1 MLVKRYLSS
10 FFLMGL
16 LAVAFLANAQKE
28 SKISSKTI
36 DEEECFVNQSEMVDS
51 ETLGWDAEVVEVEP
65 MEKDTVVVGGYYV
78 VEKGED
84 LYDIAK
90 KFGIDLSDFKE
101 INPGL
106 NNNPSPET
114 KILVPNIVNEQ
125 DYIIHKVEYNE
136 RATSMLKRWKV
147 KEKDFREKN
156 ISVGSHV
163 FVNQIVLIPIEP
175 VIVKSNSIE
184 VDNQVQ
190 VVDNQEPIVDNQ
202 EQEVDEPLSVD
213 VNEENENLFLE
224 EIPYDMPECIALPEN
239 ALKRYNV
246 ALMIPLYLYDLGSLD
261 VSKEN
266 ISKLQKAR
274 PLSFLQYYQGFMMAA
289 EKLEKEG
296 LKLNLTVIDVTDNV
310 SSAHQALSQI
320 EGKDFD
326 MIVGPFF
333 AKSFEVIEEYAR
345 DKGIIMVNPLSVRS
359 SVVMGNPNVVKVKPG
374 DTGLILTLSNLVKN
388 YYRDSNV
395 FLVSREKAED
405 SLFMVKLQ
413 HHLELAIN
421 QEVKVSNDEFLQF
434 ARNESQ
440 RLEMGEKIM
449 PTINVEGQE
458 YSTNDLKNS
467 GDDGV
472 IIHNAVKRYKSTGE
486 VIPHLSGVRNNLI
499 IAYGDDNV
507 FATQSLNGLKK
518 VADQYPITIVGATDW
533 AKFEKLLVESLL
545 QMNAIYVSDFF
556 VDYESAEVKLF
567 IQRFRSKYAWE
578 PQKYAYEGYDVA
590 MYFLSA
596 MMRYGDATME
606 CLQCYNSPMLHTRYR
621 FFNGYQNSGD
631 GLENYYWSVYQF
643 DKKDIELKAIEP
655 FKSSAE

>member
-36 DEEECFVNQSEMVDS
+36 DDEECYVVQSEMVDS
-51 ETLGWDAEVVEVEP
+51 ETFGWDAEVVEVEP
-65 MEKDTVVVGGYYV
+65 MEKDTIVVGGYYV

-90 KFGIDLSDFKE
+90 KFGIDLSDFKDV
-101 INPGL
+101 NPGL
-106 NNNPSPET
+106 NNNPSSGT
-114 KILVPNIVNEQ
+114 KIMVPNIVNEQ

-175 VIVKSNSIE
+175 VVVKTE
-184 VDNQVQ
+184 VNAVDDQEQ
-190 VVDNQEPIVDNQ
+190 VVDNQEPVVDDQ
-202 EQEVDEPLSVD
+202 EQEIDEPLSVD

-224 EIPYDMPECIALPEN
+224 EIPYDMPDCIALPEN

-266 ISKLQKAR
+266 ISRLQKAR
-274 PLSFLQYYQGFMMAA
+274 PLSFLQFYQGFMMAA

-310 SSAHQALSQI
+310 SSAHQALAQI

-333 AKSFEVIEEYAR
+333 AKSFEVIEEYAK

-395 FLVSREKAED
+395 FLVSREKAAD

-440 RLEMGEKIM
+440 RLEMGEKMM

-467 GDDGV
+467 EDDGV
-472 IIHNAVKRYKSTGE
+472 VIHNAVKRFKSTGE

-567 IQRFRSKYAWE
+567 IQRFRSRYAWE

-596 MMRYGDATME
+596 LMRYGDATME
-606 CLQCYNSPMLHTRYR
+606 CLQCYNTPMLHTRYR
-621 FFNGYQNSGD
+621 FFKGYQNSGD

>member
-10 FFLMGL
+10 IFLMGL

-184 VDNQVQ
+184 VDS
-190 VVDNQEPIVDNQ
+190 QEPIVDNQ

-374 DTGLILTLSNLVKN
+374 DTGLILTLSNLVNN

-467 GDDGV
+467 EDDGV

-621 FFNGYQNSGD
+621 FYNGYQNSGD

>member
-1 MLVKRYLSS
+1 MILKRYLSS
-10 FFLMGL
+10 LFLIGL
-16 LAVAFLANAQKE
+16 LAMMLMAHAERKTE
-28 SKISSKTI
+28 ISSKAI
-36 DEEECFVNQSEMVDS
+36 NEKGFCLPRV
-51 ETLGWDAEVVEVEP
+51 ETEIVMVEP

-90 KFGIDLSDFKE
+90 KFGIDLSDFKAS
-101 INPGL
+101 NAGL
-106 NNNPSPET
+106 NNNPVAGT
-114 KILVPNIVNEQ
+114 KIMVPNIVNEQ

-175 VIVKSNSIE
+175 VVVKQE
-184 VDNQVQ
+184 VMEID
-190 VVDNQEPIVDNQ
+190 DH
-202 EQEVDEPLSVD
+202 EQEVDEPLLAED
-213 VNEENENLFLE
+213 DELDELE
-224 EIPYDMPECIALPEN
+224 SLIINEIPFDLPDCKALPEN

-266 ISKLQKAR
+266 ISRLQKAR
-274 PLSFLQYYQGFMMAA
+274 PLSFLQFYQGFMMAA
-289 EKLEKEG
+289 EKLEQEG

-310 SSAHQALSQI
+310 SSAHQALTEI
-320 EGKDFD
+320 EGKDLD

-333 AKSFEVIEEYAR
+333 AKSFEVVEEYAKE
-345 DKGIIMVNPLSVRS
+345 KGIIMVNPLSSRS
-359 SVVMGNPNVVKVKPG
+359 TVVVDNPNVVKVKPG
-374 DTGLILTLSNLVKN
+374 DTGLILTLFNLVKN
-388 YYRDSNV
+388 YYHDSNV
-395 FLVSREKAED
+395 FIVSRENNSD
-405 SLFMVKLQ
+405 SLFLDKLQ
-413 HHLELAIN
+413 RHLELAIN

-434 ARNESQ
+434 AQNESK
-440 RLEMGEKIM
+440 RMEMGEKM
-449 PTINVEGQE
+449 VSTINVEGQE
-458 YSTNDLKNS
+458 YSTNDLQNS
-467 GDDGV
+467 EKDGV
-472 IIHNAVKRYKSTGE
+472 IIHNSVKRYKSTGE

-556 VDYESAEVKLF
+556 VDYESMEVKRF

-578 PQKYAYEGYDVA
+578 PQKYAFEGYDVA
-590 MYFLSA
+590 LYFLSA
-596 MMRYGDATME
+596 MMLYGDATID
-606 CLQCYNSPMLHTRYR
+606 CLQCCDFPMLHTRYR
-621 FFNGYQNSGD
+621 FFNGYMSSGGKD
-631 GLENYYWSVYQF
+631 GLENYYWSVYQY
-643 DKKDIELKAIEP
+643 DKKEIELKAIEP
-655 FKSSAE
+655 FRSSAK

>member
-36 DEEECFVNQSEMVDS
+36 DDEECFVNQSEMVDS
-51 ETLGWDAEVVEVEP
+51 ETLGWDVEVVEVEP

-202 EQEVDEPLSVD
+202 EQEIDEPLSVD

-345 DKGIIMVNPLSVRS
+345 DKGIIRS
-359 SVVMGNPNVVKVKPG
+359 EEHTSE
-374 DTGLILTLSNLVKN
+374 LQ
-388 YYRDSNV
+388 
-395 FLVSREKAED
+395 SR
-405 SLFMVKLQ
+405 
-413 HHLELAIN
+413 
-421 QEVKVSNDEFLQF
+421 
-434 ARNESQ
+434 
-440 RLEMGEKIM
+440 
-449 PTINVEGQE
+449 
-458 YSTNDLKNS
+458 
-467 GDDGV
+467 
-472 IIHNAVKRYKSTGE
+472 
-486 VIPHLSGVRNNLI
+486 
-499 IAYGDDNV
+499 
-507 FATQSLNGLKK
+507 
-518 VADQYPITIVGATDW
+518 
-533 AKFEKLLVESLL
+533 
-545 QMNAIYVSDFF
+545 
-556 VDYESAEVKLF
+556 
-567 IQRFRSKYAWE
+567 
-578 PQKYAYEGYDVA
+578 
-590 MYFLSA
+590 
-596 MMRYGDATME
+596 
-606 CLQCYNSPMLHTRYR
+606 
-621 FFNGYQNSGD
+621 
-631 GLENYYWSVYQF
+631 
-643 DKKDIELKAIEP
+643 
-655 FKSSAE
+655 

>member
-1 MLVKRYLSS
+1 MKLKRYLSS
-10 FFLMGL
+10 LFLIGL
-16 LAVAFLANAQKE
+16 LAMTLLAHAGRKTE
-28 SKISSKTI
+28 ISSNTI
-36 DEEECFVNQSEMVDS
+36 DGKAYDIPRV
-51 ETLGWDAEVVEVEP
+51 ETGIAMVEP

-90 KFGIDLSDFKE
+90 KFGIDVSDFKE
-101 INPGL
+101 NNLGL
-106 NNNPSPET
+106 DNYPVAGT
-114 KILVPNIVNEQ
+114 KIMVPNIVNEQ

-136 RATSMLKRWKV
+136 RATSMLKRWKI
-147 KEKDFREKN
+147 KEKEFRGKN

-175 VIVKSNSIE
+175 V
-184 VDNQVQ
+184 
-190 VVDNQEPIVDNQ
+190 VVRSETMEIADQ
-202 EQEVDEPLSVD
+202 EQEVDEPLLVED
-213 VNEENENLFLE
+213 NELDELESLLAE
-224 EIPYDMPECIALPEN
+224 EIPYDLPDCKALPEN
-239 ALKRYNV
+239 ALRQYNV

-266 ISKLQKAR
+266 ISRLQKAR
-274 PLSFLQYYQGFMMAA
+274 PLSFLQFYQGFIMAA

-310 SSAHQALSQI
+310 SSAHEALTEI
-320 EGKDFD
+320 EGKDLD

-333 AKSFEVIEEYAR
+333 AKSFDVIEEYAKER
-345 DKGIIMVNPLSVRS
+345 GILVVNPLSVRS
-359 SVVMGNPNVVKVKPG
+359 SVVVDSPNVVKVKPG
-374 DTGLILTLSNLVKN
+374 DTGLILTLYNLVKN
-388 YYRDSNV
+388 YYHDSNV
-395 FLVSREKAED
+395 FIVSREKEAD
-405 SLFMVKLQ
+405 SLFLDKLQ
-413 HHLELAIN
+413 HHLDLAIN
-421 QEVKVSNDEFLQF
+421 QEVVVSNDEFLQF
-434 ARNESQ
+434 ARNQSE
-440 RLEMGEKIM
+440 RMEMGEKM
-449 PTINVEGQE
+449 VTTINVEGQE

-467 GDDGV
+467 EKDGV
-472 IIHNAVKRYKSTGE
+472 IIHNSVKRYKSTGE

-556 VDYESAEVKLF
+556 VDYESMEVKRF

-578 PQKYAYEGYDVA
+578 PQKYAFEGYDVA

-596 MMRYGDATME
+596 MMLYGDATID
-606 CLQCYNSPMLHTRYR
+606 CLQCCDFPMLHTRYR
-621 FFNGYQNSGD
+621 FVNGYMSSGGKD
-631 GLENYYWSVYQF
+631 GLENFYWSVYQY

>member
-16 LAVAFLANAQKE
+16 LAIAFLANAQKE

-36 DEEECFVNQSEMVDS
+36 DDEECYVVQSEMVDS
-51 ETLGWDAEVVEVEP
+51 ETFGWDAEVVEVEP
-65 MEKDTVVVGGYYV
+65 MEKDTIVVGGYYV

-90 KFGIDLSDFKE
+90 KFGIDLSDFKDV
-101 INPGL
+101 NPGL
-106 NNNPSPET
+106 NNNPSPGT

-136 RATSMLKRWKV
+136 RTSSMLKRWKV
-147 KEKDFREKN
+147 KEKLFRKKN

-163 FVNQIVLIPIEP
+163 FVNQIVLIPIDP
-175 VIVKSNSIE
+175 VIVKPEIVE
-184 VDNQVQ
+184 IDDQEQ
-190 VVDNQEPIVDNQ
+190 VVDNQEQ
-202 EQEVDEPLSVD
+202 ESDEPLMVD
-213 VNEENENLFLE
+213 ANEENENLFLE

-239 ALKRYNV
+239 ALKQYNV

-266 ISKLQKAR
+266 ISRLQKAR

-310 SSAHQALSQI
+310 SSAHQALAQI

-333 AKSFEVIEEYAR
+333 AKSFEVIEEYAK
-345 DKGIIMVNPLSVRS
+345 DKGIIMVNPLSTRS

-374 DTGLILTLSNLVKN
+374 DTGLILTLSSLVKN

-395 FLVSREKAED
+395 FLVSRENVED

-413 HHLELAIN
+413 HHLDLAIN

-440 RLEMGEKIM
+440 RLEMGEKMM

-467 GDDGV
+467 EVDGV
-472 IIHNAVKRYKSTGE
+472 IIHNAIKRFKSTGE

-567 IQRFRSKYAWE
+567 IQRFRSRYAWE

-596 MMRYGDATME
+596 LMRYGDATME
-606 CLQCYNSPMLHTRYR
+606 CLQCYNTPMLHTRYR
-621 FFNGYQNSGD
+621 FFKGYQNSGD

>member
-36 DEEECFVNQSEMVDS
+36 DDEECYVVQSEMVDS
-51 ETLGWDAEVVEVEP
+51 ETFGWDAEVVEVEP
-65 MEKDTVVVGGYYV
+65 MEKDTIVVGGYYV

-90 KFGIDLSDFKE
+90 KFGIDLSDFKDV
-101 INPGL
+101 NPGL
-106 NNNPSPET
+106 TNNPSPET

-136 RATSMLKRWKV
+136 RTSSMLKRWKV
-147 KEKDFREKN
+147 KEKLFRKKN

-163 FVNQIVLIPIEP
+163 FVNQIVLIPIDP
-175 VIVKSNSIE
+175 VIVKPEIVE
-184 VDNQVQ
+184 IDDQEQ
-190 VVDNQEPIVDNQ
+190 VVDNQEQ
-202 EQEVDEPLSVD
+202 ESDEPLMVD
-213 VNEENENLFLE
+213 ANEENENLFLE

-239 ALKRYNV
+239 ALKQYNV

-266 ISKLQKAR
+266 ISRLQKAR

-310 SSAHQALSQI
+310 SSAHQALAQI

-333 AKSFEVIEEYAR
+333 AKSFEVIEEYAK
-345 DKGIIMVNPLSVRS
+345 DKGIIMVNPLSTRS

-374 DTGLILTLSNLVKN
+374 DTGLILTLSSLVKN

-395 FLVSREKAED
+395 FLVSRENVED

-413 HHLELAIN
+413 HHLDLAIN

-440 RLEMGEKIM
+440 RLEMGEKMM

-467 GDDGV
+467 EVDGV
-472 IIHNAVKRYKSTGE
+472 IIHNAIKRFKSTGE

-567 IQRFRSKYAWE
+567 IQRFRSRYAWE

-596 MMRYGDATME
+596 LMRYGDATME
-606 CLQCYNSPMLHTRYR
+606 CLQCYNTPMLHTRYR
-621 FFNGYQNSGD
+621 FFKGYQNSGD